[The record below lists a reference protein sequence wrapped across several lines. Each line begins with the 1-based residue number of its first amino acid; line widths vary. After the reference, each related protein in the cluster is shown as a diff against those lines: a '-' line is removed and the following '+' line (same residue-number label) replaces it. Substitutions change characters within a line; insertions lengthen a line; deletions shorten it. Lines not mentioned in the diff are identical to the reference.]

1 VTSSARFQSLA
12 AVGLALLSPSAL
24 RAEPAATPAATT
36 APTVVSKALAEV
48 VRELAP
54 RNVTSSPDQ
63 NEANPRFSPDGRYLS
78 FERRNGA
85 AQALFVVDTDAAAEV
100 APERVSSQPPRTSAA
115 SAEEALL
122 GDSRVDDS
130 FNAQISFYPDAR
142 SFVFTGNAGTGVY
155 RIYEGK
161 LGGAVGTGAPR
172 MLSAQSKEDGHPAVS
187 PDGRSLVY
195 VSARGGIGKLILR
208 DVATGFERPL
218 TAGDKI
224 DLYPTWSPDSK
235 SVAYTSGDNDNHDV
249 FVVDIPAAPIAPPAR
264 PGAAAATSAPLPAPA
279 PPRQLTSWKYDDLRP
294 TFSPDGKLVAFYS
307 NYSPSGEEKEWSIVT
322 VPADGSGP
330 AKGSA
335 LAQRAAAANVV
346 KDPEVGPAWLPA
358 GHALVYARNNKA
370 EWNPIYVVDADT
382 HEEIRIETPTRMNH
396 DLTCS
401 GRGVLAFR
409 AQVASWDDIFLAR
422 LVKVTP

>member
-1 VTSSARFQSLA
+1 VQAPA
-12 AVGLALLSPSAL
+12 
-24 RAEPAATPAATT
+24 PAASVA
-36 APTVVSKALAEV
+36 SKALAGIA
-48 VRELAP
+48 RELAP
-54 RNVTSSPDQ
+54 RNVTASPDQ

-85 AQALFVVDTDAAAEV
+85 AQALFVVDTDAPASA
-100 APERVSSQPPRTSAA
+100 APERVSSQPPRASAA

-130 FNAQISFYPDAR
+130 FNAQISFYPDGL
-142 SFVFTGNAGTGVY
+142 SYVFTGNAGTGVY

-161 LGGAVGTGAPR
+161 LGGGAAGAPR

-187 PDGRSLVY
+187 PDGRSVVY

-208 DVATGFERPL
+208 DVATGTERPL
-218 TAGDKI
+218 TIGEKI

-249 FVVDIPAAPIAPPAR
+249 FVVDVAGAP
-264 PGAAAATSAPLPAPA
+264 GGVA

-294 TFSPDGKLVAFYS
+294 TFSADGKLVAFYS

-346 KDPEVGPAWLPA
+346 KDPEVGPAWLPG

-370 EWNPIYVVDADT
+370 EWNPIYAVDADT
-382 HEEIRIETPTRMNH
+382 HEEIRIETGTRMNH

-401 GRGVLAFR
+401 AKGLLAFR

-422 LVKVTP
+422 LLKGTP